1 MPHRQQQGSETEMT
15 SALVNRRG
23 SEENFHNLGS
33 PEPAPHRRL
42 SAPGPSEGSGATVP
56 AYIMIARQNQQQG
69 VDSDDE
75 ADEQDY
81 IQAEDHLQHLHEKQT
96 VEKEKQ
102 NMSILE
108 KLDKRFSHMV
118 NIETSVAD
126 SGDFPIH
133 W

>member
-1 MPHRQQQGSETEMT
+1 MPLRQQQAADETELST
-15 SALVNRRG
+15 AVVNRRG
-23 SEENFHNLGS
+23 PQENFHNLGS
-33 PEPAPHRRL
+33 PEPTPHRRL
-42 SAPGPSEGSGATVP
+42 SVGGEGSGATVP

-75 ADEQDY
+75 ADERDY
-81 IQAEDHLQHLHEKQT
+81 IEAEDHLQHLHENQP

-102 NMSILE
+102 KLSMLE